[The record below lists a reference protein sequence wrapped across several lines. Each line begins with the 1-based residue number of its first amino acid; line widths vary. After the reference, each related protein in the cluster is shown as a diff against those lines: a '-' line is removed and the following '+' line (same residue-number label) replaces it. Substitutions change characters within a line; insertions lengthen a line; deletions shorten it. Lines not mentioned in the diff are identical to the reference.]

1 MNHSINILLW
11 ITYTLFT
18 LLYVNVNG
26 QGCGDHPA
34 NPGVCSGCG
43 AQSVCESPM
52 NPGIDGC
59 GCLWLGTSYNI
70 WCVDITCDP
79 TIDPTVDPTADPTV
93 NTKSPTSIPS
103 KYPSISP

>member
-1 MNHSINILLW
+1 MVVNSGTVLW

-26 QGCGDHPA
+26 QCGG
-34 NPGVCSGCG
+34 PGYRSDVCSGCG
-43 AQSVCESPM
+43 VQATCENSW
-52 NPGIDGC
+52 GIDGC